1 MADQD
6 AKQEPPTWLSYIENS
21 IEEEDDVYGSNAPYY
36 EVIRDLLLDSSAQDE
51 AVEQAIKRCCDQ
63 YTGEVDE
70 RNARIDEDDPEPPQR
85 EEYNYNLLL
94 GTMTALVFE
103 MMGELPYLDTK
114 TNTLSKFLVGLAKHA
129 EDKPRKEK
137 SGDLISAVRET
148 WHASHADNLPVDAD
162 GSNAE
167 EVMHRWL
174 NVASLIAQL
183 FKADLL
189 ENFGSRWIAHD
200 FTAALEKRRDG
211 DVTKHPIKHAEVL
224 AVVNYMLIAGEPF
237 AEAAKAG
244 KDGMTAERWRLWAEE
259 MKKVADVADG
269 SVRWD
274 LKERARKAS
283 DIMVELYPEAFER
296 KN

>member
-1 MADQD
+1 MILFYIDLPSYRPFTSSLHLLPSPLLLIPPLISQSRALIMADQD

-129 EDKPRKEK
+129 EDKPRKGVCTRQR
-137 SGDLISAVRET
+137 S
-148 WHASHADNLPVDAD
+148 
-162 GSNAE
+162 
-167 EVMHRWL
+167 
-174 NVASLIAQL
+174 
-183 FKADLL
+183 
-189 ENFGSRWIAHD
+189 
-200 FTAALEKRRDG
+200 
-211 DVTKHPIKHAEVL
+211 
-224 AVVNYMLIAGEPF
+224 
-237 AEAAKAG
+237 
-244 KDGMTAERWRLWAEE
+244 KDTRILT
-259 MKKVADVADG
+259 
-269 SVRWD
+269 
-274 LKERARKAS
+274 
-283 DIMVELYPEAFER
+283 EL
-296 KN
+296 